1 MVSAEIDAFVEAKVL
16 PAYQPIFTAFR
27 ELVQQEFP
35 ELAEQMRGGT
45 DAYPGVPVYRLKR
58 IVVTI
63 SPTKK
68 GITFN
73 FTDGVAFDD
82 PYGLLEGVGN
92 KTRNVRWSTP
102 EQFDAEAMRCYL
114 RQAIEADSR

>member
-1 MVSAEIDAFVEAKVL
+1 MSDPIDAFVEAKVL
-16 PAYQPIFTAFR
+16 PAYRPIFARFR
-27 ELVQQEFP
+27 ELVRTEFS
-35 ELAEQMRGGT
+35 ELTEEMRGGT

-58 IVVTI
+58 IVVTV

-73 FTDGVAFDD
+73 FTDGVGFDD

-92 KTRNVRWSTP
+92 KTRNVRWSKP
-102 EQFDAEAMRCYL
+102 EQFDDEAMRSYL
-114 RQAIEADSR
+114 RQAIAADAR